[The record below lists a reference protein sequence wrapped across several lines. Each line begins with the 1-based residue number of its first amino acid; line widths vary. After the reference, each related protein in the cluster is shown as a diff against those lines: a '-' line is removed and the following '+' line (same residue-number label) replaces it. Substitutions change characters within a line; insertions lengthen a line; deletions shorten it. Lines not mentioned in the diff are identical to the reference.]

1 MTTTSETVDAVARV
15 YAQSLLEL
23 ADAAGGD
30 EKIVETGGELGA
42 ITEMIRGDAEVAE
55 FLRSPIIDSE
65 KRGGPASDLRRP
77 GVRSGAPVHARPER
91 QGPAR

>member
-30 EKIVETGGELGA
+30 EKIVETA
-42 ITEMIRGDAEVAE
+42 V
-55 FLRSPIIDSE
+55 S
-65 KRGGPASDLRRP
+65 
-77 GVRSGAPVHARPER
+77 
-91 QGPAR
+91 

>member
-42 ITEMIRGDAEVAE
+42 TR
-55 FLRSPIIDSE
+55 RSRSSFDHPSSIPRS
-65 KRGGPASDLRRP
+65 GRRP
-77 GVRSGAPVHARPER
+77 CVGSSKAGCPIWCSGSCSS
-91 QGPAR
+91 